1 VEPERLLL
9 ERLALGDVAGRLRRC
24 IACLVLA
31 LAALGCARE
40 HKPAAQT
47 VGSDLASVHA
57 DSRVKDFPAAEASA
71 PEVETLHAACRG
83 CHTEEVLTQQRLTDA
98 QWTKVLEKMHRWGAP
113 IEDADVPT
121 LTALLAQRYRRDAGP
136 FVPERLSADAAAKL
150 FEPKDDG
157 AFAGGDRE
165 RGHALYADRCEPCHA
180 TDGRG
185 GPLGL
190 NLVRAR
196 VLDRP
201 ADVATIVRGGSGRM
215 PGFETTDA
223 ELADLLAYLRTL

>member
-1 VEPERLLL
+1 MEPERLLL
-9 ERLALGDVAGRLRRC
+9 ERLALGDVAGRLRLGRG
-24 IACLVLA
+24 CLVLA

-40 HKPAAQT
+40 HKPAAQAPQSSAT
-47 VGSDLASVHA
+47 PAPA
-57 DSRVKDFPAAEASA
+57 AAEAESPA
-71 PEVETLHAACRG
+71 VETLRAACHG
-83 CHTEEVLTQQRLTDA
+83 CHTDEVLTQQRLTDA

-113 IEDADVPT
+113 IEDTDVPS
-121 LTALLAQRYRRDAGP
+121 LTEFLAQRSRRDAGP
-136 FVPERLSADAAAKL
+136 FVPQRLSADAAAQL

-180 TDGRG
+180 PDGRG

-201 ADVATIVRGGSGRM
+201 SDFATIVRGGSGRM